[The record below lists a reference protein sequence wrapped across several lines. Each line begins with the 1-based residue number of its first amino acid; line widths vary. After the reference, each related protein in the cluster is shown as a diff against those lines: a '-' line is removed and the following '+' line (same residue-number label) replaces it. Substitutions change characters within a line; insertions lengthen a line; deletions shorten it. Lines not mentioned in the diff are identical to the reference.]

1 MTGTSTIISV
11 VLFGVA
17 ALCFGVANPTSA
29 KTVIRTDMVQFEAEK
44 IRYKS
49 DETFIITSLP
59 SLCRRACDG
68 QVIIGLKST
77 GSSLQTYQLPGP
89 HFELD
94 SAELSHVEI
103 ARLLKNVQ
111 ACHIGLDTRV
121 NVTGYTCRLGTEA
134 HNQNLSLRR
143 AERVADLLRQQGY
156 TIGEV
161 TGKGPDCPVAGEDHL
176 ELNRRVEFNYQNL
189 RSADQ

>member
-1 MTGTSTIISV
+1 MTGTSKIISGI
-11 VLFGVA
+11 LFGVA
-17 ALCFGVANPTSA
+17 ALCFGVTNSTSA

-59 SLCRRACDG
+59 SLNRRACDG
-68 QVIIGLKST
+68 QVTIGLMST
-77 GSSLQTYQLPGP
+77 GSSLQTYQLPVP
-89 HFELD
+89 HFDLD
-94 SAELSHVEI
+94 SAELSQVEI
-103 ARLLKNVQ
+103 AQLLKNVQ
-111 ACHIGLDTRV
+111 TSHIGLDTRV
-121 NVTGYTCRLGTEA
+121 NVTGHTCWRGTKA

-176 ELNRRVEFNYQNL
+176 ELNRRVELNY
-189 RSADQ
+189 